1 MGGYSQGGTVAAH
14 AAVIDGAPRLAGALL
29 TRSVLMAQTSLS
41 PSSGEAEEGEAH
53 LCCEE

>member
-53 LCCEE
+53 MCCEE